1 MKLSNEP
8 LITEEALRERIGAL
22 AEEISRD
29 YANRKPVL
37 LGVLKGAF
45 HFVSDLARAMR
56 CPVEIEFIRAASYA
70 GTESTGQVR
79 VELPI
84 SISLRGRD
92 VILVEDILDT
102 GRTASA
108 IRAHLQSQGTA
119 SIALCTLLDKPSRRV
134 VPVTAAYTGFS
145 IDDHFVVGYG
155 LDYNERY
162 RELAAVYILQPEA

>member
-1 MKLSNEP
+1 MKLSNKP
-8 LITEEALRERIGAL
+8 LITEEALRARIGSL
-22 AEEISRD
+22 AEEISHD
-29 YANRKPVL
+29 YADQNPVL

-84 SISLRGRD
+84 SIPLRGRA

-108 IRAHLQSQGTA
+108 IRAHLQSQGPA
-119 SIALCTLLDKPSRRV
+119 GIALCTLLDKPSRRV
-134 VPVTAAYTGFS
+134 VPATAAYTGFS
-145 IDDHFVVGYG
+145 IDDLFVVGYG

-162 RELAAVYILQPEA
+162 RELPAIHILEQEA

>member
-8 LITEEALRERIGAL
+8 LITEEALRARVSSL

-29 YANRKPVL
+29 YADRNPVL

-84 SISLRGRD
+84 SIPLRGRD

-108 IRAHLQSQGTA
+108 IRAHLQSMGPA
-119 SIALCTLLDKPSRRV
+119 SIALCTLLDKPSRRA
-134 VPVTAAYTGFS
+134 VPAEAAYTGFS

-155 LDYNERY
+155 LDCNERY